1 MGFFCSCHYA
11 KRGVADLFVKLNA
24 KKKDF
29 FFCFSSIS
37 MLHQKIKHTIKNN
50 PNNYSMD
57 KIKVNLDYDNQKG
70 M

>member
-1 MGFFCSCHYA
+1 
-11 KRGVADLFVKLNA
+11 
-24 KKKDF
+24 
-29 FFCFSSIS
+29 
-37 MLHQKIKHTIKNN
+37 MLHQKIKNIIKNN

>member
-1 MGFFCSCHYA
+1 MEFNANLKKCKPLDG
-11 KRGVADLFVKLNA
+11 LFLQ
-24 KKKDF
+24 KKIF

-37 MLHQKIKHTIKNN
+37 MLHQKIKNIIKNN